1 MMSPKITTRKGGSL
15 GCTVSKLDVNPGRQT
30 FRRGDGLRNFT
41 HLGQPLSERGSLL
54 DTPVGQQQ
62 ALGDVVSNPVSLPS
76 QGQLLGTQTEIP
88 MQGMKVLVG

>member
-1 MMSPKITTRKGGSL
+1 MMSLRVTTGKGGSL
-15 GCTVSKLDVNPGRQT
+15 GCTVSKLDVSSGRQP

-41 HLGQPLSERGSLL
+41 HCGQPLLERGSLL

-62 ALGDVVSNPVSLPS
+62 ALGDAVSYPVSLAY